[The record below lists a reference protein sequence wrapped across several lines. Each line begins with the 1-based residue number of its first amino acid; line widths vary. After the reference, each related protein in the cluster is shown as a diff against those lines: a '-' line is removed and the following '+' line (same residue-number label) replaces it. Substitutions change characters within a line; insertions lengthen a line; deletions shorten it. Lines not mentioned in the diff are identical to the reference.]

1 MNESNDV
8 KNYNNKVFVSRYGEV
23 FDRHLNK
30 LVPEFDKDKRA
41 YVQIN
46 NLGFESLYIETLVAR
61 VFVKHEGKNYTPY
74 LIHLDGNL
82 QNNNADNL
90 KWVDADE
97 FAQYITFDTV
107 EDVQSNEDI
116 IEYNDQLETKY
127 NELVKKYTNV
137 SKTLERCEEENKK
150 LKTELKNLRVENAKQ
165 LANIGN
171 YSITVTEQAKRL
183 EQYEQIITTMDT
195 SSIKAKKTFK
205 VNVHN
210 KADID
215 KPAQPT
221 QPVQQKVQKKKEPKM
236 IGITAEYVL
245 VDEPKEVKY
254 GKATYCITPN
264 GNIRNKY
271 RGQIDVVNIDDKNTC
286 PRIKKAV
293 LSLAFFSK
301 NKKRNMYDKVN
312 YLLNL
317 SVMNMANVTENTGL
331 IRGYAVYKPVNATK
345 SNTITY
351 TVMKNGQMVY
361 STNIYAELVANLFR
375 ILPDLSKKRSVGRHW
390 ISQQQNIS
398 KANNVWYIRIIMP
411 DGTIITKCPKQYFD
425 KWEVS
430 LLDDDYMAC
439 SIKDCVTIFNNI
451 NKQAKRDLINTNE
464 ILKNFDKYR
473 LKDQKYDLTEEAKD
487 AILTYLNGSEDQ
499 EQEQEPIKEISQL
512 IKKPE
517 PIKIKDANETLNNF
531 QTSFVSDII
540 KLDIAEKVN
549 NAELIHAR
557 RIRNNDIPESYKAC
571 RNGHIVDIVAH
582 KYLTEYIKKNDYYVF
597 VEIGGKEYRVD
608 KLIAEAYY
616 VGKDRADKI
625 KNCVIIH
632 TNKNLMDNRRD
643 NLEYKPKEEANR
655 YLPDL
660 QKIKA

>member
-1 MNESNDV
+1 MATINITF
-8 KNYNNKVFVSRYGEV
+8 KNFENKVFVTKCGIV
-23 FDRHLNK
+23 LDMHLNR
-30 LVPEFDKDKRA
+30 LVPEFNKDKRA

-46 NLGFESLYIETLVAR
+46 NVGFELFYIDTLVAR
-61 VFVKHEGKNYTPY
+61 MFVKNKDQTRTPY
-74 LIHLDGNL
+74 LIHLDGDL

-97 FAQYITFDTV
+97 FAHHITIDNT
-107 EDVQSNEDI
+107 EEVQSNEDI

-127 NELVKKYTNV
+127 NELVKKYNNV
-137 SKTLERCEEENKK
+137 SKTLEQREEENKK
-150 LKTELKNLRVENAKQ
+150 LKTELKNLRVENANQ
-165 LANIGN
+165 LADIGN
-171 YSITVTEQAKRL
+171 YSITVVEQAKRL
-183 EQYEQIITTMDT
+183 EQYEQIITKMDI
-195 SSIKAKKTFK
+195 SSIKAKKMFK

-215 KPAQPT
+215 KPTQPT

-236 IGITAEYVL
+236 TGITAEYDL
-245 VDEPKEVKY
+245 VDEPKEIKY
-254 GKATYCITPN
+254 GKATYFITPN

-271 RGQIDVVNIDDKNTC
+271 RGQKDVINIDDKNVC
-286 PRIKKAV
+286 PQAKKAV
-293 LSLAFFSK
+293 LSLAFFAK
-301 NKKRNMYDKVN
+301 NKKRTIYDKVN

-317 SVMNMANVTENTGL
+317 SVMNMTIATEHSCLT
-331 IRGYAVYKPVNATK
+331 RGYAVYKPVNATK

-375 ILPDLSKKRSVGRHW
+375 IISNPNRRYTVTKYW

-398 KANNVWYIRIIMP
+398 KANNIWYIRIIMP
-411 DGTIITKCPKQYFD
+411 DGAIITKCPKQYFD

-439 SIKDCVTIFNNI
+439 SIKDCITMFDNI

-464 ILKNFDKYR
+464 ILKNFDEYI
-473 LKDQKYDLTEEAKD
+473 LKDQKYDLSEEAKD
-487 AILTYLNGSEDQ
+487 VILTYLNGSKDQ
-499 EQEQEPIKEISQL
+499 EQEPVKEISQL

-531 QTSFVSDII
+531 QSSFVTDII

-557 RIRNNDIPESYKAC
+557 RIRNSDIPESYKAC
-571 RNGHIVDIVAH
+571 RNGHIVDIIAH

-625 KNCVIIH
+625 KNWVVIH